1 MRPGVV
7 CVTNWRAD
15 LRLSVFHSL
24 GFLPRGDA
32 CQSVAATYAYV
43 GVDAIPIYL
52 VAGSNAT
59 VRLPSSQDFSMK
71 PRPYGGSVTTA
82 WKVPS
87 KPSTSMICI
96 ASMQFP
102 PPVVGRFITM
112 VL

>member
-1 MRPGVV
+1 
-7 CVTNWRAD
+7 
-15 LRLSVFHSL
+15 
-24 GFLPRGDA
+24 
-32 CQSVAATYAYV
+32 
-43 GVDAIPIYL
+43 
-52 VAGSNAT
+52 
-59 VRLPSSQDFSMK
+59 MK